1 MADPLKLDALT
12 RLAIRSA
19 TATLI
24 DGGSLSV
31 WEKAMQQALTRGHTA
46 ATLAG
51 LAERLGVPLDSAL
64 LSERRLSKREREDIK
79 KVLKEQFGYLGGF
92 KEEIDAGRLSDA
104 QVRARAEM
112 YGAAVRL
119 TYQEARWGDW
129 DIPDDLIPGNASPC
143 MSNCRCTIS
152 VEDNGDGTGVLIR
165 KLGAS
170 EHSCSACP
178 DLAGEYPV
186 QRRAA

>member
-1 MADPLKLDALT
+1 MPTDPLKLDALC

-19 TATLI
+19 TAAYL
-24 DGGSLSV
+24 DGGSLSS

-64 LSERRLSKREREDIK
+64 LSERRLSRAERADIK
-79 KVLKEQFGYLGGF
+79 RVLKEQFGYLDGF
-92 KEEIDAGRLSDA
+92 RQDIEAERLSDA
-104 QVRARAEM
+104 QIRARAES
-112 YGAAVRL
+112 YAGAVRL

-129 DIPDDLIPGNASPC
+129 DIDPNIMPGAQVCGN
-143 MSNCRCTIS
+143 NCHCTVS
-152 VEDNGDGTGVLIR
+152 VADNGDGTGTLTRVL
-165 KLGAS
+165 GGNAHCQ
-170 EHSCSACP
+170 ECP